1 MGLAAILARLRGPSR
16 FAQLAADRHAYLSM
30 LEQWPMVDPSEF
42 YRMLEQLR
50 VTHAEERL
58 LQLVDLIAAAA
69 IRLRLRAE
77 LPELIAQLRQI
88 SLSAEEAKALRGEA
102 YGEVL
107 NERRQA
113 HLAHYL
119 LDRQK

>member
-1 MGLAAILARLRGPSR
+1 MSLDSLPAYPLDPAASFALLPISAMGLAAILARLRGPSR

-30 LEQWPMVDPSEF
+30 LELWPMVEPSEC

-69 IRLRLRAE
+69 IRLSTVVLEA
-77 LPELIAQLRQI
+77 I
-88 SLSAEEAKALRGEA
+88 S
-102 YGEVL
+102 
-107 NERRQA
+107 
-113 HLAHYL
+113 HLQSWIYL
-119 LDRQK
+119 AIRQKSFAKG